1 MLSDYKNMLWQ
12 YVSSCHKSQQAEASG
27 YLYHYTSMG
36 GLIGIA
42 SSNKLWATA
51 SNFLNDH
58 GEIKYG
64 LDLIKSVINQNRN
77 QSFKCEL
84 FHALLNKLEAHVV
97 QIENNE
103 ADIYDFILCFS
114 ENRDTL
120 SQWKGFSDQ
129 GNGVAIG
136 FDFRDICFYR
146 CSLARMQLR
155 LRKVIYAIEE
165 QEQIIN
171 NEIEHFYGLL
181 KAEWDSEDYES
192 VVEETAD
199 VLTGCLYNYALIFK
213 DPAFSEEKEWRITS
227 NDTSTYKPHDPS
239 APELKFRVDF
249 SGNLVPYLELDF
261 MPEDDFPSREYDQ
274 LPVKEIIV
282 GPKLDFNLNK
292 LSINRLNKLAGW
304 KEVEISSSSIPLR

>member
-1 MLSDYKNMLWQ
+1 MLWQ
-12 YVSSCHKSQQAEASG
+12 YVSSCNKSQQAEAAG
-27 YLYHYTSMG
+27 YLYHYTSMT
-36 GLIGIA
+36 GLVGIA

-58 GEIKYG
+58 REITYG
-64 LDLIKSVINQNRN
+64 LGLIKSVIYENRN
-77 QSFKCEL
+77 KTLKCEV
-84 FHALLNKLEAHVV
+84 FNTLLDKLEAYVV
-97 QIENNE
+97 QMENNE
-103 ADIYDFILCFS
+103 ADVYDFILCFS

-155 LRKVIYAIEE
+155 LRKVIYEIEE
-165 QEQIIN
+165 QERIVN
-171 NEIEHFYGLL
+171 YEIEHFYGLL
-181 KAEWDSEDYES
+181 KAELRSENYKS
-192 VVEETAD
+192 VVDETAD
-199 VLTGCLYNYALIFK
+199 VLMGCLYNYALIFK

-227 NDTSTYKPHDPS
+227 SDTSTYKLHDPS

-261 MPEDDFPSREYDQ
+261 IPEDDFPSREYDQ
-274 LPVKEIIV
+274 LPVKEIII

-292 LSINRLNKLAGW
+292 LSINRLNKMANW
-304 KEVEISSSSIPLR
+304 REVEIFGSSIPLR